1 MQLLLELFCEEI
13 PARLQK
19 QAKQNLKM
27 HAIDALKKVSLG
39 FDEIETYAT
48 PRRLTLMVD
57 GLPERQ
63 RDIKE
68 EKRGPKISAPK
79 KALDGFLRS
88 NKLKLE
94 QCVKKPF
101 GKEEFWFATIS
112 RSGRPAEEV
121 LTAILLDIIGNLSW
135 PKSMRWGEGR
145 FRWVRPLKR
154 VLCVLDGKP
163 LDLKIAEGIPCG
175 NTTSGHRLSSSAN
188 FEVGFFDDYDKNLQN
203 NLVVLNPNTRSQ
215 IIEEKAKTLVEAEG
229 LRLKPD
235 PQLLEEVAGLV
246 EWPVP
251 LMGKIDTAFMSLPDE
266 VLVTAMRSHQKYF
279 SVIDEEGKLAPRFVV
294 VANTGAPDGGEAIIL
309 GNERVLRA
317 RLSDAKFFWDQDR
330 KQKLETRIPRL
341 AEMKFHQKLGS
352 ISEKVKRIEELA
364 EYLALKF
371 NAEPELARRAGF
383 LCKSDLMTG
392 MVGEFPNLQGVMA
405 GYYALEDGENS
416 AVADA
421 LRDHYAPVGPN
432 DKCPD
437 SPISVA
443 VSIADK
449 IDTLVGFFGIDEKP
463 TGSRDPFGLR
473 RAALGIIRLL
483 LENGFSLSLTK
494 VISKSIDFYNNSGGI
509 DFSQKQQLAAS
520 LVEFFSERLK
530 VYLKGQ
536 GIRHDLISA
545 IFSNKGEDDL
555 VRLVARV
562 KALRKFLDTEDGT
575 NLLAA
580 HKRAQNIVSI
590 EEKKTREQ
598 FNENVDQTLLQ
609 DTNEIALFNELTQ
622 MVREVKPLLEEE
634 RFDEAMI
641 ILAKL
646 RQPTDKFFEAVM
658 VNAEDPNLRTNR
670 LRLLSKI
677 GHAMGE
683 VADFKQI
690 EG

>member
-27 HAIDALKKVSLG
+27 HAIDGLKKIGLG
-39 FDEIETYAT
+39 FDEIESYTT
-48 PRRLTLMVD
+48 PRRLALMVD
-57 GLPERQ
+57 GLPEQ
-63 RDIKE
+63 QPDTKE
-68 EKRGPKISAPK
+68 QKRGPKISAPN
-79 KALDGFLRS
+79 KALNGFLSS

-94 QCVKKPF
+94 QCEKKHF

-112 RSGRPAEEV
+112 RSGRPTEE
-121 LTAILLDIIGNLSW
+121 ILATILPDLIGNLSW
-135 PKSMRWGEGR
+135 PKTMRWGEGR
-145 FRWVRPLKR
+145 FRWIRPLKR

-163 LDLKIAEGIPCG
+163 LELEIGEGIPCG
-175 NTTSGHRLSSSAN
+175 NITSGHRFSNSTN
-188 FEVGFFDDYDKNLQN
+188 FEVGFFDDYEKNLQN
-203 NLVVLNPNTRSQ
+203 NLVILNSNTRSQ
-215 IIEEKAKTLVEAEG
+215 IIEEKSKKLAETEG
-229 LRLKPD
+229 FRLRSD
-235 PQLLEEVAGLV
+235 PQLLEEVSGLV
-246 EWPVP
+246 EWPAP
-251 LMGKIDTAFMSLPDE
+251 LMGKIDTKFMALPEE
-266 VLVTAMRSHQKYF
+266 VLVTAMRRHQKYF
-279 SVIDEEGKLAPRFVV
+279 SVIDKDGKLAPRFVV
-294 VANTGAPDGGEAIIL
+294 VANTEASDGGKSIIL

-330 KQKLETRIPRL
+330 QQKLETRIPRL

-352 ISEKVKRIEELA
+352 IGAKVKRIEELA

-371 NAEPELARRAGF
+371 NADTDLARRAGY

-392 MVGEFPNLQGVMA
+392 MVGEFANLQGIMA
-405 GYYALEDGENS
+405 GYYALENGENP
-416 AVADA
+416 AVANA
-421 LRDHYAPVGPN
+421 LRDHYSPVGPN

-437 SPISVA
+437 SPISVT

-449 IDTLVGFFGIDEKP
+449 IDTLVGFFGIDAKP

-473 RAALGIIRLL
+473 RAALGVIRLL
-483 LENGFSLSLTK
+483 LENGLRLSLTD
-494 VISKSIDFYNNSGGI
+494 IIAKSIGFYKIFGEI
-509 DFSQKQQLAAS
+509 DFSQKQMLTAS

-562 KALRKFLDTEDGT
+562 KALGNFLDTEDGA

-590 EEKKTREQ
+590 EEKKSRAR

-609 DTNEIALFNELTQ
+609 DMNEINLFNELTQ
-622 MVREVKPLLEEE
+622 MVTKVKPLLEEE
-634 RFDEAMI
+634 RFDEVMI

-658 VNAEDPNLRTNR
+658 VNAEDSNLRTNR
-670 LRLLSKI
+670 LRLLSK
-677 GHAMGE
+677 MGRAIDE

>member
-27 HAIDALKKVSLG
+27 HTIDALKKVSLG

-48 PRRLTLMVD
+48 PRRLALMVD

-94 QCVKKPF
+94 QCVKKSF

-175 NTTSGHRLSSSAN
+175 NITSGHRLSSSAN
-188 FEVGFFDDYDKNLQN
+188 FEVGFFDDYEKNLQN

-229 LRLKPD
+229 LHLKPD

-392 MVGEFPNLQGVMA
+392 MVGEFANLQGVMA

-421 LRDHYAPVGPN
+421 IRDHYAPVGPD

-443 VSIADK
+443 VSLADK

-483 LENGFSLSLTK
+483 LENGFRLSLTDI
-494 VISKSIDFYNNSGGI
+494 ISKSRNFYNNSGGI

-562 KALRKFLDTEDGT
+562 KALSKFLDTEDGT

-598 FNENVDQTLLQ
+598 FNDSVDQTLLQ
-609 DTNEIALFNELTQ
+609 DTNEIVLFNELTQ

>member
-1 MQLLLELFCEEI
+1 M
-13 PARLQK
+13 K
-19 QAKQNLKM
+19 
-27 HAIDALKKVSLG
+27 
-39 FDEIETYAT
+39 
-48 PRRLTLMVD
+48 TL
-57 GLPERQ
+57 
-63 RDIKE
+63 
-68 EKRGPKISAPK
+68 
-79 KALDGFLRS
+79 
-88 NKLKLE
+88 
-94 QCVKKPF
+94 
-101 GKEEFWFATIS
+101 
-112 RSGRPAEEV
+112 
-121 LTAILLDIIGNLSW
+121 
-135 PKSMRWGEGR
+135 
-145 FRWVRPLKR
+145 
-154 VLCVLDGKP
+154 
-163 LDLKIAEGIPCG
+163 
-175 NTTSGHRLSSSAN
+175 
-188 FEVGFFDDYDKNLQN
+188 KNLQN

-421 LRDHYAPVGPN
+421 LRDHYAPVGPD

-449 IDTLVGFFGIDEKP
+449 IDTLVGYFGIDEKP
-463 TGSRDPFGLR
+463 TGSRDPYGLR
-473 RAALGIIRLL
+473 RAALGIIRL
-483 LENGFSLSLTK
+483 
-494 VISKSIDFYNNSGGI
+494 
-509 DFSQKQQLAAS
+509 
-520 LVEFFSERLK
+520 
-530 VYLKGQ
+530 
-536 GIRHDLISA
+536 
-545 IFSNKGEDDL
+545 
-555 VRLVARV
+555 
-562 KALRKFLDTEDGT
+562 
-575 NLLAA
+575 
-580 HKRAQNIVSI
+580 
-590 EEKKTREQ
+590 
-598 FNENVDQTLLQ
+598 
-609 DTNEIALFNELTQ
+609 
-622 MVREVKPLLEEE
+622 
-634 RFDEAMI
+634 
-641 ILAKL
+641 
-646 RQPTDKFFEAVM
+646 
-658 VNAEDPNLRTNR
+658 
-670 LRLLSKI
+670 
-677 GHAMGE
+677 
-683 VADFKQI
+683 
-690 EG
+690 